1 MFKVNSILVNSILV
15 NSIFI
20 FKENLDG
27 DVKIIKSKIL
37 LPLISSEM
45 SEILPFMIVS

>member
-1 MFKVNSILVNSILV
+1 MFMFKVNSILV

-37 LPLISSEM
+37 YP
-45 SEILPFMIVS
+45 